1 MPESVTSSALVHP
14 PPVELWRV
22 VERGDLVTRVR
33 RFMPLSTSFQV
44 SALESMQSWT
54 ESLSREGAT
63 VSARDFG
70 GLPYWGNDSVA
81 LLGVMTSVFTL
92 GTGSAWSALVRSPKS
107 RTGHANCFKSPRGV
121 QKKFS

>member
-1 MPESVTSSALVHP
+1 MPESVTSSALVH

-107 RTGHANCFKSPRGV
+107 RTGHANCFKSLRDV
-121 QKKFS
+121 QDKFS